1 MSSLKELR
9 ERKGWSQAKLAA
21 LLDVSPSTVF
31 NWESG
36 RFDPRFSQAREL
48 AKLLEVSL
56 DDLVFSE
63 ESEDAKKLA
72 A

>member
-1 MSSLKELR
+1 MTSLRELR

-21 LLDVSPSTVF
+21 LLDVSPSTIF

-36 RFDPRFSQAREL
+36 RFDPRFSQARMV
-48 AKLLEVSL
+48 ARLLEVSL
-56 DDLVFSE
+56 DDLEFSE
-63 ESEDAKKLA
+63 EEGGAKKLA